1 MPGVQYRRQP
11 GAGGAG
17 RAEGP
22 AQVPGGGQGGE
33 LQAGVGAGRHAPQVS
48 LGTVFNTSLYTSS
61 SLPVFCVSA
70 VRIITVY
77 RAAATRNPSHHS
89 GYLDTYCANIRS
101 FSPVFRNL
109 VWSLD
114 RCITN

>member
-1 MPGVQYRRQP
+1 MYNIDDNLVPAVLDGPRVQPRFQVAVR
-11 GAGGAG
+11 
-17 RAEGP
+17 EGSFKL
-22 AQVPGGGQGGE
+22 VWGQAAM
-33 LQAGVGAGRHAPQVS
+33 LHRSAWA
-48 LGTVFNTSLYTSS
+48 LNTSLYTSS

-89 GYLDTYCANIRS
+89 RYLDTYCANIRS

>member
-1 MPGVQYRRQP
+1 MSGVQHRRQP
-11 GAGGAG
+11 GAGGAE
-17 RAEGP
+17 RAEGA
-22 AQVPGGGQGGE
+22 AQVPGGRQGGQ

-48 LGTVFNTSLYTSS
+48 LYLYLLPAPELSS
-61 SLPVFCVSA
+61 VS
-70 VRIITVY
+70 RQIITVY

-109 VWSLD
+109 V
-114 RCITN
+114 

>member
-1 MPGVQYRRQP
+1 MYNIDDNLVPAVLNGPRVQPRFQVAVR
-11 GAGGAG
+11 
-17 RAEGP
+17 EGSFKL
-22 AQVPGGGQGGE
+22 VWGQAAM
-33 LQAGVGAGRHAPQVS
+33 LHRS
-48 LGTVFNTSLYTSS
+48 SLYLYLLPAPELSS
-61 SLPVFCVSA
+61 VSRCCVSRVPA

-101 FSPVFRNL
+101 FSPVFRKL

>member
-11 GAGGAG
+11 GAGGTG

-22 AQVPGGGQGGE
+22 TPVPGVGQGGE

-48 LGTVFNTSLYTSS
+48 LGTEYLYTSS

-109 VWSLD
+109 VWSLK
-114 RCITN
+114 RLHQGSSA